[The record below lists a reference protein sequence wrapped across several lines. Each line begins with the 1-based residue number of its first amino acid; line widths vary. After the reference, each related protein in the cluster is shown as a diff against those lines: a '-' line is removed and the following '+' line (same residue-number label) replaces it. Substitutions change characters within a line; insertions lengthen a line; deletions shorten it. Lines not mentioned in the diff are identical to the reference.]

1 MHDRNGNPLK
11 VGDKV
16 NVPCTIVSL
25 GNPAEDYCNIN
36 LVTDVPM
43 GTRTVGDS
51 ITLNAKQ
58 TELVES
64 AERPPVV

>member
-1 MHDRNGNPLK
+1 MHDRNGKPLK

-16 NVPCTIVSL
+16 NVPCTITACMS
-25 GNPAEDYCNIN
+25 GETDWCNVT

-58 TELVES
+58 TELVSE
-64 AERPPVV
+64 